1 MLGGVTRRMLPH
13 LSGVLHLYSETGP
26 KTQTANY
33 CFHYANENVTTIVT
47 LFSNPKGRN
56 TLGNKLQQYVAATCR
71 LTLLLQLVARPV
83 HTE

>member
-47 LFSNPKGRN
+47 LFSNLKTIVRSLHF
-56 TLGNKLQQYVAATCR
+56 TLPQSCNAKQRREQ
-71 LTLLLQLVARPV
+71 
-83 HTE
+83 